1 MKTFKTL
8 AMAAVLSLGAALGF
22 AAELAVPPGYR
33 AVVVPVEKSELAFI
47 KPGSRLDM
55 TVTFSALLKDDRKEL
70 VTATILQN
78 LLVLATLDK
87 GGVRALVLALNPNEA
102 QYANLSMAEGYRIN
116 FIIRGKGDMEM
127 HPMEIASFRRLIRG
141 GDEEKPA
148 EKKEADKKEP
158 AKAP

>member
-1 MKTFKTL
+1 MNDLKKLL
-8 AMAAVLSLGAALGF
+8 AAAVLVLGAGYAC

-33 AVVVPVEKSELAFI
+33 ASVVPVSQADLAFI
-47 KPGSRLDM
+47 KPGSRLDV
-55 TVTFSALLKDDRKEL
+55 TVTFSALLKDERKEL

-78 LLVLATLDK
+78 VLVLDTLDK

-102 QYANLSMAEGYRIN
+102 QYMNLSMSEGYRIN
-116 FIIRGKGDMEM
+116 FAIRGKGDTEM

-141 GDEEKPA
+141 GSEEKA
-148 EKKEADKKEP
+148 EEKKEEKKEP

>member
-1 MKTFKTL
+1 MKTFKML
-8 AMAAVLSLGAALGF
+8 AIAAVLALGAGYGF

-33 AVVVPVEKSELAFI
+33 AVVVPVEKAELAFI

-87 GGVRALVLALNPNEA
+87 GGTRALVLALNPNEA

-116 FIIRGKGDMEM
+116 FIIRNPGDREL

-141 GDEEKPA
+141 DKEEEKA
-148 EKKEADKKEP
+148 EEKAAP

>member
-1 MKTFKTL
+1 MKNLKAVF
-8 AMAAVLSLGAALGF
+8 AAAVLSLCAVPGF
-22 AAELAVPPGYR
+22 AAEPAVPLGYR
-33 AVVVPVEKSELAFI
+33 AVVLPVAAAELAFI

-55 TVTFSALLKDDRKEL
+55 TVTFSALLKDDRKEQ

-78 LLVLATLDK
+78 VLVLDTLDK

-102 QYANLSMAEGYRIN
+102 QYANLSMSEGYRIN
-116 FIIRGKGDMEM
+116 FTIRNPGDLEL

-141 GDEEKPA
+141 GPEEKSGE
-148 EKKEADKKEP
+148 EKEEKKEP